1 MLTRQVLADVPG
13 ELLAQPASGDACE
26 GADEAGQGDPG
37 RVVHEQVHVIGFAV
51 ELAEFRAEVRADL
64 PHDLLAAG
72 QDLPGERA
80 APVLQIAAYR
90 WDPAGEPRSAVQLTH
105 GMGEHAQRYDH
116 VARTL
121 NEAGFVVYAQDHRV
135 TAQAPI
141 LTRSATWARTAGRAW
156 STTSGCSA
164 RISARSTRACRS

>member
-13 ELLAQPASGDACE
+13 ELLAQPAGGDAFE
-26 GADEAGQGDPG
+26 GADEAGQGDLG

-80 APVLQIAAYR
+80 APVLRREDQVRVEAVDNGPSPAYVGVSF
-90 WDPAGEPRSAVQLTH
+90 PA
-105 GMGEHAQRYDH
+105 
-116 VARTL
+116 
-121 NEAGFVVYAQDHRV
+121 
-135 TAQAPI
+135 
-141 LTRSATWARTAGRAW
+141 
-156 STTSGCSA
+156 
-164 RISARSTRACRS
+164 